1 MQYFFLFY
9 YGIKELNKLWKKTFR
24 IIYHVYWDTLY
35 FELVLTM
42 DWIEIEKGVN
52 SILSGL
58 KYRERRILQRKRK
71 RKNLRKIR

>member
-71 RKNLRKIR
+71 NLRKIR

>member
-1 MQYFFLFY
+1 
-9 YGIKELNKLWKKTFR
+9 
-24 IIYHVYWDTLY
+24 
-35 FELVLTM
+35 M

-71 RKNLRKIR
+71 NFRKIR